1 MSPTRTSF
9 KQELNNLRHD
19 MIYMGDEIQN
29 ILELTLDVII
39 DNDVDKALVV
49 INGDDE
55 IDEMEIAIQRQCVLL
70 IAKEQPLAK
79 DLRLIMSI
87 IKIVTDMERIAD
99 QCEEICRYC
108 LKLNDNHHTETDAF
122 KRHVNQMA
130 LAIDKMLRKTLDS
143 FRSKDV
149 EAMLA
154 VCEYDDNIDA
164 RFANIWQE
172 IIAEMKAD
180 NEFIPLGPHYIMII
194 KYLERIADHTT
205 NIAEWMIYNITG
217 EYTM

>member
-1 MSPTRTSF
+1 MSPTRMSF
-9 KQELNNLRHD
+9 KQELDNLRHD
-19 MIYMGDEIQN
+19 MIYMGGEIQN

-39 DNDVDKALVV
+39 DNDTDKALIV

-55 IDEMEIAIQRQCVLL
+55 IDELEMAIQRQCVLL

-99 QCEEICRYC
+99 QCEEICHYC
-108 LKLNDNHHTETDAF
+108 LKLNDTNHSETDAF
-122 KRHVNQMA
+122 KRHVNKMA

-143 FRSKDV
+143 YRSKDV
-149 EAMLA
+149 EAMLE

-164 RFANIWQE
+164 RFTQIWQE
-172 IIAEMKAD
+172 IIIEMKSD